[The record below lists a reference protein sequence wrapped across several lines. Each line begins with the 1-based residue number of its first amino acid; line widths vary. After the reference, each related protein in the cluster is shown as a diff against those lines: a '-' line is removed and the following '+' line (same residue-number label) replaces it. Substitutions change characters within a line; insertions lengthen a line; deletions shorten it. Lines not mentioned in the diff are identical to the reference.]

1 MSSQAARLGL
11 DQSDQSKAIVVKVAA
26 VLKPRIANGRISIH
40 MVAASAAR
48 ALHLA
53 AGRLRLRRASS

>member
-26 VLKPRIANGRISIH
+26 VLNPRIASGRISIH
-40 MVAASAAR
+40 MVAAAAAR
-48 ALHLA
+48 VLLLA
-53 AGRLRLRRASS
+53 